1 MTVERICFSISG
13 DFLTS
18 QARDFV
24 LDNDW
29 DRGLS
34 FLMDS
39 LVGITMEQCQSILDG
54 SKKLIGINDLDMVD
68 ETEEDKKEYSKK
80 LDFLFTGIVKD
91 GNQYFKPY
99 AFVDSWGEDDT
110 RISSLK
116 ANKYNSS
123 IDSAVPPK
131 LPGDYTGRFNEWSLA
146 RNNYYMDD
154 PFNDKT
160 VVVKDDDNKDIVV
173 LWKEVRISPTWIKVF
188 KGPKSYEKAYKSF
201 IKTQFLSHRG
211 ALVDKTISKKQKTDY
226 TADKFMPEIN
236 QVDTVLDKFQKDQDC
251 FEQIIEAYKK
261 MLESSNSTLHDINA
275 DCGWMDLKGNVIPC
289 KYSEHTKLAFAICE
303 KRFNMET
310 STPDDFL
317 IKNGWI
323 KLQNKRFWLSDHN
336 WKVRQKQFDIITD
349 YIDIHKLESE
359 PILSVGNS
367 H

>member
-1 MTVERICFSISG
+1 MTVERVYFSISG

-68 ETEEDKKEYSKK
+68 ETEEEKEKYLKK
-80 LDFLFTGIVKD
+80 LDFLFAGIVKD

-116 ANKYNSS
+116 VNKYNCYL
-123 IDSAVPPK
+123 DSAVPPR
-131 LPGDYTGRFNEWSLA
+131 LPGDNARFSKWSLA
-146 RNNYYMDD
+146 RNNYYMDN

-160 VVVKDDDNKDIVV
+160 VVVKDDDNQDVVV
-173 LWKEVRISPTWIKVF
+173 LWKEVRIPPTWIKVF
-188 KGPKSYEKAYKSF
+188 KGTESYEKAYKSF

-211 ALVDKTISKKQKTDY
+211 AFTDKTISKKTDSV
-226 TADKFMPEIN
+226 ADKFDLELN
-236 QVDTVLDKFQKDQDC
+236 EVDSVLNKFQQDQDY

-261 MLESSNSTLHDINA
+261 ALENSNSALHDINA
-275 DCGWMDLKGNVIPC
+275 TCGWMDVKGNIIPC

-303 KRFNMET
+303 KRFNIET

-323 KLQNKRFWLSDHN
+323 KLQNKRFWLSDQN
-336 WKVRQKQFDIITD
+336 WKVKQKQFNTITD
-349 YIDIHKLESE
+349 YIDFHKLESE
-359 PILSVGNS
+359 PMLSVDDS